1 MNAAVTKLIDRGLV
15 FRQRQPPLHELL
27 LAWLKMTAEKTFEV
41 IGLAE
46 LGLALLVYEA
56 ISS

>member
-1 MNAAVTKLIDRGLV
+1 
-15 FRQRQPPLHELL
+15 
-27 LAWLKMTAEKTFEV
+27 MTSKKTFEV